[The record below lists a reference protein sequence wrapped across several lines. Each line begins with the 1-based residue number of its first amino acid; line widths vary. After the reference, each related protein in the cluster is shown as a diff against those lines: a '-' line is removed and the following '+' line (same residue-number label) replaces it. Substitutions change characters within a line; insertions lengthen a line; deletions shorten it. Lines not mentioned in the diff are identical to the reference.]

1 MDILWEQLTLY
12 IPSTAECPRGI
23 IQSMK
28 RRIPQ
33 QNKNK
38 LLPIYLVVAIV
49 ALAVGFMIYRGIR
62 KETGNPIVLSAS
74 DVPRISAADA
84 IAAVRDQGAI
94 LLDTRTAAQYEAS
107 HAVGSISMPFVEIE
121 SWVDTLDKDAW
132 YINYCT

>member
-1 MDILWEQLTLY
+1 
-12 IPSTAECPRGI
+12 
-23 IQSMK
+23 MK

-94 LLDTRTAAQYEAS
+94 LLDTRTTAQYEAS
-107 HAVGSISMPFVEIE
+107 HAVGSISMPFIEIE